1 MKIKNI
7 KKIEKQ
13 PVYDISVEEA
23 EHYILENGVVS
34 HNTGTIY
41 SSNNIFIIGK
51 RQDKVAGELQGN
63 EFVINIDKSRF
74 VREKEKISI
83 TVSFKNGIM
92 KWSGL
97 FDVALEGGY
106 IQCPAKGWY
115 IAHDPKTKT
124 DLIENKIRRSDTDK
138 KSFWDMVFEKTDFKD
153 YIKSRYMVSSNALL
167 NEQET
172 EDEIHEK
179 DIVEM
184 ED

>member
-1 MKIKNI
+1 MKIKSI
-7 KKIEKQ
+7 KKIQKQ

-51 RQDKVAGELQGN
+51 RQDKVSGELQGN
-63 EFVINIDKSRF
+63 EFIINIDKSRF
-74 VREKEKISI
+74 VREKEKIAIS
-83 TVSFKNGIM
+83 VSFEQGIS

-106 IQCPAKGWY
+106 ISSPSKGWY
-115 IAHDPKTKT
+115 VAHDPKTQT
-124 DLIENKIRRSDTDK
+124 DLIDTKIRKSDTDK
-138 KSFWDMVFEKTDFKD
+138 KTFWNMIFEKTDFKD
-153 YIKSRYMVSSNALL
+153 YIKRRYMISSNTLI

-172 EDEIHEK
+172 EEDVSKTEQ
-179 DIVEM
+179 M
-184 ED
+184 EE